1 MIDRVSKLVLLP
13 REIILYLYLELV
25 FSYFNNPLH
34 EVRFEAIFKKK
45 KNNQNKYNIIFRILF
60 MFSVMTFI
68 PKGNKF

>member
-45 KNNQNKYNIIFRILF
+45 KKNQNK
-60 MFSVMTFI
+60 
-68 PKGNKF
+68 